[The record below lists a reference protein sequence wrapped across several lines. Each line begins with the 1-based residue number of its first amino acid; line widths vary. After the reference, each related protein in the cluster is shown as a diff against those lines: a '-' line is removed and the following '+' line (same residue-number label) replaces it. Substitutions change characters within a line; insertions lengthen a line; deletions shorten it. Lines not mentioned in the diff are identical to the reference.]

1 MAWPLGPTSTH
12 PSGPAATATGQPETS
27 SCRSSHEL
35 YVSAAESSLRLTRVC
50 RAGMPAAIRLLQV
63 AWDLGELSIWPWDAG
78 DLARG
83 GILDVMNC
91 TRQVC

>member
-12 PSGPAATATGQPETS
+12 PSGPTTTS
-27 SCRSSHEL
+27 NEL
-35 YVSAAESSLRLTRVC
+35 HVSAAESSLRFTRVC
-50 RAGMPAAIRLLQV
+50 RTGMAAAIRLLQV

-83 GILDVMNC
+83 GILDVMDC